1 MPEELNDADGEL
13 VWQACYK
20 VWGNAVQ
27 EVMPTSVHVSRP
39 RD

>member
-1 MPEELNDADGEL
+1 MPEELDDADGEL

-27 EVMPTSVHVSRP
+27 EE
-39 RD
+39 

>member
-1 MPEELNDADGEL
+1 MPEELDGADGEL

-27 EVMPTSVHVSRP
+27 EE
-39 RD
+39 